1 MFHSCKN
8 VEDIDKIERKTAAGI
23 HAGQT
28 VRHIKKGETDC
39 TLLCKMFHLPESL
52 EMAGRKGCRI

>member
-1 MFHSCKN
+1 

-28 VRHIKKGETDC
+28 VRHIKKGGTNETDC

>member
-28 VRHIKKGETDC
+28 VRHIKKGGTNEERTAAEEV
-39 TLLCKMFHLPESL
+39 L
-52 EMAGRKGCRI
+52 